1 MSTQDISAK
10 GGAKES
16 PGLGNAALR
25 ARARGLKLMAFDVDG
40 VMTDGSLYYGPD
52 GEAFK
57 VFNSLDGH
65 GLKQLSQA
73 GVVLAIITGRNSD
86 MVARRA
92 ADLGITHVIQ
102 GREDKGI
109 VLQALAESLKLAPHQ
124 VGYAGDDEP
133 DVPALILAHLA
144 FSVPNGH
151 HSAQQHADIITRQ
164 PGGQGAVREIC
175 DFILSAL
182 PAERSST

>member
-1 MSTQDISAK
+1 MNTQDISAK
-10 GGAKES
+10 QT
-16 PGLGNAALR
+16 PGMGNAALR
-25 ARARGLKLMAFDVDG
+25 GRARGLKLMAFDVDG
-40 VMTDGSLYYGPD
+40 VMTDGRLYYGPD

-65 GLKQLSQA
+65 GLKQLAQA

-102 GREDKGI
+102 GREDKGA
-109 VLQALAESLKLAPHQ
+109 VLQALAESLDLTSQQ

-133 DVPALILAHLA
+133 DVSALAWAHLA

-151 HSAQQHADIITRQ
+151 ACAQQAADIITRQ
-164 PGGQGAVREIC
+164 PGGQGAVREMC

-182 PAERSST
+182 PTPMKRSVS

>member
-1 MSTQDISAK
+1 MASHDT
-10 GGAKES
+10 GTHGM
-16 PGLGNAALR
+16 GNAALR

-40 VMTDGSLYYGPD
+40 VMTDGRLYYGPD

-65 GLKQLSQA
+65 GLKQLAQA

-92 ADLGITHVIQ
+92 SDLGIAHVIQ
-102 GREDKGI
+102 GREDKGA
-109 VLQALAESLKLAPHQ
+109 VLQALAESLQLAPQQ

-133 DVPALILAHLA
+133 DVPALAWAHLA

-151 HSAQQHADIITRQ
+151 ACAQQAADIVTRQ
-164 PGGQGAVREIC
+164 SGGQGAVREIC

-182 PAERSST
+182 PTRTVDTSQ